1 MCGYMW
7 ILTSYGWIDISLALS
22 LMDEV
27 SLRHVY
33 MLLVAEDRIGNR
45 IMQHDSKQ
53 WNISQTWS
61 TYIPVHSLPSLSAFL
76 FLFLSLS
83 PSLSH
88 SLSLPLSPFLS
99 LPSLPPPLSP
109 SPSVHQVLTIHLGFP
124 PGDIL
129 VFMTGQEDIE
139 ATCQVCPLRRRTS
152 REEEEKRGEGEEMK
166 RVEE

>member
-53 WNISQTWS
+53 
-61 TYIPVHSLPSLSAFL
+61 
-76 FLFLSLS
+76 
-83 PSLSH
+83 
-88 SLSLPLSPFLS
+88 
-99 LPSLPPPLSP
+99 
-109 SPSVHQVLTIHLGFP
+109 
-124 PGDIL
+124 
-129 VFMTGQEDIE
+129 
-139 ATCQVCPLRRRTS
+139 
-152 REEEEKRGEGEEMK
+152 
-166 RVEE
+166 